1 VGLTLEQLETLRP
14 TTTVTIGER
23 KIVYCTP
30 NKATHWRVQTLFK
43 KEPAT
48 IRWLDR
54 LRPGTVLL
62 DVGAN
67 VGMYS
72 ILAAKAKGATVYAF
86 EPESQNFAL
95 LAKNI
100 VLNGLERRVTPYCAA
115 LSDEIRLDRLFLS
128 EFKWDGGSSC
138 HSFGAEVGFDLRSR
152 TSPFAQGCAAW
163 TIDEAVRSGAIEV
176 PEFIKIDV
184 DGFEHKVI
192 KGAQA
197 TLKDPKVRSLC
208 IEINTNLSEH
218 QELIES
224 LAALGFFHDPGQARL
239 ATRVEGIFKGCAE
252 HVFDRL
258 PSASLEVQQGF
269 RKHPLPA
276 SLSASTEAAF
286 EHVSKKIENC
296 SVTTQPFP
304 HVVIDQIF
312 PEDYYRRM
320 LEMFPA
326 ENELIPLSE
335 TGRTG
340 TGYKQRMVTLFNDEH
355 FDRMDPRRRG
365 FWSEFA
371 RWMYSDGFIDKV
383 TRRFLPWCSNR
394 LTEIHERK
402 GRMRVSSDALLV
414 SDRTDYAIGPHTD
427 APHRL
432 ISFLFYLPEDRRY
445 QDLGTSIYRHKDP
458 DFTCPGGPHHK
469 FEDFERL
476 GTVEFIPNRLM
487 CFVRTDRS
495 FHGVET
501 VSRQDLDRRLLIN
514 NVRLLDVG

>member
-1 VGLTLEQLETLRP
+1 
-14 TTTVTIGER
+14 
-23 KIVYCTP
+23 
-30 NKATHWRVQTLFK
+30 
-43 KEPAT
+43 
-48 IRWLDR
+48 
-54 LRPGTVLL
+54 
-62 DVGAN
+62 
-67 VGMYS
+67 
-72 ILAAKAKGATVYAF
+72 
-86 EPESQNFAL
+86 
-95 LAKNI
+95 
-100 VLNGLERRVTPYCAA
+100 
-115 LSDEIRLDRLFLS
+115 
-128 EFKWDGGSSC
+128 
-138 HSFGAEVGFDLRSR
+138 
-152 TSPFAQGCAAW
+152 
-163 TIDEAVRSGAIEV
+163 
-176 PEFIKIDV
+176 
-184 DGFEHKVI
+184 
-192 KGAQA
+192 
-197 TLKDPKVRSLC
+197 
-208 IEINTNLSEH
+208 
-218 QELIES
+218 
-224 LAALGFFHDPGQARL
+224 
-239 ATRVEGIFKGCAE
+239 
-252 HVFDRL
+252 
-258 PSASLEVQQGF
+258 
-269 RKHPLPA
+269 
-276 SLSASTEAAF
+276 
-286 EHVSKKIENC
+286 
-296 SVTTQPFP
+296 
-304 HVVIDQIF
+304 VVIDQIF

-501 VSRQDLDRRLLIN
+501 VSRQDVDRRLLIN